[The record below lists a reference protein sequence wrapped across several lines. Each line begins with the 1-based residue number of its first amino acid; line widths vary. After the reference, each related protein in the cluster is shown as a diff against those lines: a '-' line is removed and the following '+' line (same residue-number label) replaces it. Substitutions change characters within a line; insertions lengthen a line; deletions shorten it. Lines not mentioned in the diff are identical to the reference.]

1 MARKKHLHSTAEQA
15 EAAFYDALGRADL
28 DALMAIWA
36 EDDEIVCI
44 HPGAAR
50 LVGHEAIRQSWA
62 AIFER
67 GSVHIRPVLLHAS
80 HSLTAAV
87 HNIVEEVQH
96 TSQEQHERQDAHILA
111 TNVFIKTTQGW
122 RIVTHHASVAAGQ
135 PPVEPLNPALLH

>member
-1 MARKKHLHSTAEQA
+1 MARKKHLHSTPEQA

-62 AIFER
+62 TIFER
-67 GSVHIRPVLLHAS
+67 GSVHIRPVQLHAS

-87 HNIVEEVQH
+87 HNIVEEVQR
-96 TSQEQHERQDAHILA
+96 TPQEQHQRQDAHILA
-111 TNVFIKTTQGW
+111 TNVFIKTAQGW
-122 RIVTHHASVAAGQ
+122 RIVTHHASVAAGA
-135 PPVEPLNPALLH
+135 PPAEPLNPALLH

>member
-1 MARKKHLHSTAEQA
+1 MARKKHLYSSAEQT
-15 EAAFYDALGRADL
+15 EAAFYDALARADL
-28 DALMAIWA
+28 NALMALWA

-67 GSVHIRPVLLHAS
+67 GSVHIRPVQLHAS

-96 TSQEQHERQDAHILA
+96 APHPQHERQDVHILA
-111 TNVFIKTTQGW
+111 TNVFIKTAQGW
-122 RIVTHHASVAAGQ
+122 RIVTHHASVAAGG
-135 PPVEPLNPALLH
+135 PPVEPLDSALLH

>member
-36 EDDEIVCI
+36 EDDEIICI

-50 LVGHEAIRQSWA
+50 LVGHAAIRQSWA
-62 AIFER
+62 EIFER
-67 GSVHIRPVLLHAS
+67 GSVHIRPVRLHAS

-87 HNIVEEVQH
+87 HNIVEEVQRPLD
-96 TSQEQHERQDAHILA
+96 EQHERQDAHILA

-122 RIVTHHASVAAGQ
+122 RIVAHHASVAAGA
-135 PPVEPLNPALLH
+135 PPAEPRNPALLH